1 MQATLTWL
9 DLTASDRDKMRR
21 VLDLFN
27 ESGTIDEM
35 GLGSLRSTLSDTL
48 FPGTS
53 YIQTRLRYLLFIPWL
68 YRHLEHRR
76 VRAGKVQQAA
86 RQAEVELIGP
96 LRRNTDNTGVIGQM
110 ARAALKRL
118 PSSVYWGM
126 LTRWGI
132 FLPQQN
138 QGWYHSHFDALV
150 NGRGIVGRADDPG
163 VIWSQQ
169 PHWHPRLPKPPEGF
183 PWEASFA
190 LTYDEAD
197 FLRGRVEERCAGT
210 LLAWLVR
217 NGSDAPAA
225 AVWDD
230 PDALRATGRA
240 RDDLELARRFSL
252 HVEGMP
258 LLYNLLVAERR
269 REVLESDEA
278 ETIDNLRADLFEWVN
293 READEEGPF
302 VPDGLWELVV
312 RGGGRLPHPQRAFIE
327 GWSRR
332 LTELTP
338 DRVADDHRLRTLI
351 AAREWRLK
359 GVRARLHN
367 QNRLRDWNP
376 DVGVG
381 RMDFRW
387 YRVRQF
393 LIDLHS
399 GLAS

>member
-1 MQATLTWL
+1 
-9 DLTASDRDKMRR
+9 
-21 VLDLFN
+21 
-27 ESGTIDEM
+27 
-35 GLGSLRSTLSDTL
+35 
-48 FPGTS
+48 
-53 YIQTRLRYLLFIPWL
+53 
-68 YRHLEHRR
+68 
-76 VRAGKVQQAA
+76 
-86 RQAEVELIGP
+86 
-96 LRRNTDNTGVIGQM
+96 
-110 ARAALKRL
+110 
-118 PSSVYWGM
+118 
-126 LTRWGI
+126 
-132 FLPQQN
+132 
-138 QGWYHSHFDALV
+138 
-150 NGRGIVGRADDPG
+150 
-163 VIWSQQ
+163 
-169 PHWHPRLPKPPEGF
+169 
-183 PWEASFA
+183 
-190 LTYDEAD
+190 
-197 FLRGRVEERCAGT
+197 
-210 LLAWLVR
+210 
-217 NGSDAPAA
+217 
-225 AVWDD
+225 
-230 PDALRATGRA
+230 
-240 RDDLELARRFSL
+240 
-252 HVEGMP
+252 MP

-312 RGGGRLPHPQRAFIE
+312 RGGGRLPRPQRAFIE